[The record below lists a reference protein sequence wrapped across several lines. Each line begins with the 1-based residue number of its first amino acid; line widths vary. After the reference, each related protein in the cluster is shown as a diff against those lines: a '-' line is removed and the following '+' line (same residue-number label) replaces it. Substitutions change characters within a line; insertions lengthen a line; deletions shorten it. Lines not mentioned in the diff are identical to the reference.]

1 MLMVLGD
8 RLGLELL
15 VLVMLLMLIIVM
27 SDDDA
32 DGKKMSKCS
41 T

>member
-32 DGKKMSKCS
+32 DGKKMSKCL